1 MLSTFKK
8 ATDEAIKEIE
18 EEKRVRKT
26 KEVFLLFPMGSQF
39 DHLIK
44 MHIEKLG
51 VFCLVVDPSSVL
63 VEDVLKIN
71 PKGIIISGGPASV
84 YANPP
89 RFDERI
95 LDSGIPVLGICYGF
109 QLWAHYVTGRVVNAG
124 KKEYGVHTLTLRQPS
139 VSPLFMGCDEQMPV
153 LENHGDIIESDGRLL
168 VYASTENSPVA
179 AASYFHLFGVQF
191 HPEVSE
197 TTFGAKIFENFC
209 FEICGAKDRYPAANV
224 AQDKIYNL
232 GKTIGNM
239 NVLIALSGGS
249 DSSTCAHLIKE
260 AKKIR
265 LRSGHFHGVYIKGI
279 DRPDDE
285 LFVHKYF
292 GSVDWLTLHIVDA
305 TDRFLE
311 ALRGKLTMKEKRIAM
326 RGVYKAILEEMA
338 KKLDCDFIVQGTL
351 YTDISESGHG
361 YDSGAKKAQI
371 KLHHTVNLGF
381 EGFEELT
388 PLDDCV
394 KDSGRNIGRSIGG
407 PEERLTRH
415 PFPGPGLVVRIDGEI
430 TAEKLR
436 IAHEADR
443 IYIEELRKWDLYNRI
458 WQAGV
463 IVTATI
469 HTCTKGDSAKSG
481 HVLMYFAVTS
491 VNGFTAQPFDLPF
504 DFRVNLSRRLGN
516 EIKEVGATAYRDSGK
531 PYSTIELG

>member
-26 KEVFLLFPMGSQF
+26 REVFLLFPMGSQF

-51 VFCLVVDPSSVL
+51 VFCLVADPASVTA
-63 VEDVLKIN
+63 EDVLKIN
-71 PKGIIISGGPASV
+71 PIGIIISGGPASV
-84 YANPP
+84 YADAPK
-89 RFDERI
+89 FDKKIFDLE
-95 LDSGIPVLGICYGF
+95 IPVLGICLGF
-109 QLWAHYVTGRVVNAG
+109 QFWAKHIGIKVKSAA
-124 KKEYGVHTLTLRQPS
+124 KKEFGVHDMLVYNHSQLFKRCNVKMS
-139 VSPLFMGCDEQMPV
+139 VLQS
-153 LENHGDIIESDGRLL
+153 HGDIVEYDDGLEVL
-168 VYASTENSPVA
+168 AATDNSPVA
-179 AASYFHLFGVQF
+179 AARFHHLWGVQF

-249 DSSTCAHLIKE
+249 DSSTCAYLIKE

-265 LRSGHFHGVYIKGI
+265 LRSGYVYAVYIKGI

-311 ALRGKLTMKEKRIAM
+311 ALRGKLTMPEKRIAM
-326 RGVYKAILEEMA
+326 RGVYKSILEEMA

-371 KLHHTVNLGF
+371 KLHHNVNLGF
-381 EGFEELT
+381 EGFTELT

-394 KDSGRNIGRSIGG
+394 KDSGRNIGRSIGV
-407 PEERLTRH
+407 PEELLTRH

-436 IAHEADR
+436 IAHEADM
-443 IYIEELRKWDLYNRI
+443 IYIEELRKWNLYDKI

-469 HTCTKGDSAKSG
+469 HTCTKGDDAKLG
-481 HVLMYFAVTS
+481 YVLMYFAVSS
-491 VNGFTAQPFDLPF
+491 VNGFTAQPYDLPF